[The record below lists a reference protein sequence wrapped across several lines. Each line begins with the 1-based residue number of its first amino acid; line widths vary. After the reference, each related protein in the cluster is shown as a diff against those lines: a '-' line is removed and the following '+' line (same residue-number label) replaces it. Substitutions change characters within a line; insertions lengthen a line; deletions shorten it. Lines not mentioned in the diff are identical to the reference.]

1 MDLEVIFRTWVLA
14 IVKAARCMH
23 CAYVVGIAVLMS
35 TGTAY
40 VMTAT
45 VAWGAWMPVVSA
57 TGQEPFMTA
66 VVRAYLRVTVIVK
79 ETNSTFVVC
88 AEAMAR
94 LA

>member
-1 MDLEVIFRTWVLA
+1 MDHALILKPWALA
-14 IVKAARCMH
+14 IVKAARWMH
-23 CAYVVGIAVLMS
+23 WAYVEGIAALMS

-57 TGQEPFMTA
+57 TGLEPFMTA

-79 ETNSTFVVC
+79 ETNSTFVGC